1 MKGRKMEKEG
11 KNGKEGKGCSGRF
24 GDAKIQDILLNIGI
38 PANIYGFLYITYAL
52 QLLDQDPE
60 YMYHVTKYLYVSIAK
75 KFKTTPSS
83 VERSIRHAISVGWL
97 KGDIEY
103 TNRMFKNSVNSKK
116 GVPTNSQFLARL
128 YYYIKNLDDGTRTA

>member
-1 MKGRKMEKEG
+1 M

-52 QLLDQDPE
+52 RLIDQDPE

>member
-1 MKGRKMEKEG
+1 MENRERDCPDK
-11 KNGKEGKGCSGRF
+11 F

-52 QLLDQDPE
+52 QLIDQDPE

-75 KFKTTPSS
+75 RFKTTPSS

-103 TNRMFKNSVNSKK
+103 TNRMFRNSIN
-116 GVPTNSQFLARL
+116 
-128 YYYIKNLDDGTRTA
+128 